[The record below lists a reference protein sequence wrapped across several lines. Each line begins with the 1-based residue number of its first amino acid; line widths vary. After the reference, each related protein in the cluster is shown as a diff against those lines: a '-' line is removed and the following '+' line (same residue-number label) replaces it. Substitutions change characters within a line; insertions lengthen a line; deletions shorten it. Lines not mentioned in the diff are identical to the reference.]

1 MNNTGK
7 IPALAVR
14 LIAAL
19 ITLYLY
25 FNPTALAHAEY
36 SLASSSPGRSA
47 CSSRSGKSSTSP
59 KTSSRKAKI
68 DEGGSRRLPP
78 SSILVYVSQRSR
90 RRSGAK
96 KSNPFFAA
104 ACTSQKTPCAGLGP
118 KELASADPTVDVGPA
133 ECRRPAY
140 GGSKRRAERNLL
152 VKKAAP
158 F

>member
-1 MNNTGK
+1 MNTTGK

-36 SLASSSPGRSA
+36 SLGIDGIVGRSA

-59 KTSSRKAKI
+59 KIFSRKTKI
-68 DEGGSRRLPP
+68 DEGGSQRLPP
-78 SSILVYVSQRSR
+78 SSIQKTSHRVRASH
-90 RRSGAK
+90 GAK
-96 KSNPFFAA
+96 KFRSVFGGVYVVKN
-104 ACTSQKTPCAGLGP
+104 TLRG
-118 KELASADPTVDVGPA
+118 A

-140 GGSKRRAERNLL
+140 GGSRRRAERNPL